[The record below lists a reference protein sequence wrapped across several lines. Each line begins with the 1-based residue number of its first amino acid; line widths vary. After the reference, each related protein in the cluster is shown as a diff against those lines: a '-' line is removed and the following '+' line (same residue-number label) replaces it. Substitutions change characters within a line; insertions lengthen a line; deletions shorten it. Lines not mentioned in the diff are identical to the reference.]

1 MQNYEFYQKKLF
13 YDYKHSSQPYEK
25 FEEFLFVFDR
35 FSIEHLRD
43 LSKFAHNCPD
53 FRC

>member
-1 MQNYEFYQKKLF
+1 MQNYDFYQKKF
-13 YDYKHSSQPYEK
+13 FDDYKHSSQPYEK
-25 FEEFLFVFDR
+25 FKDFFVFDR

-43 LSKFAHNCPD
+43 LSKFAHKCPD

>member
-25 FEEFLFVFDR
+25 FEDFLFVFDR

-43 LSKFAHNCPD
+43 LCKFAHKCPD
-53 FRC
+53 FRS

>member
-1 MQNYEFYQKKLF
+1 MYNYQFYQEKF
-13 YDYKHSSQPYEK
+13 FDDYKPSSQPYEK
-25 FEEFLFVFDR
+25 FEELLFVFDR

-43 LSKFAHNCPD
+43 LSKFTHKRPD

>member
-13 YDYKHSSQPYEK
+13 DDYKHSSQPYEK
-25 FEEFLFVFDR
+25 FEEFLLVFDT

-43 LSKFAHNCPD
+43 LSKFAHKCPD

>member
-1 MQNYEFYQKKLF
+1 MQNYECYQKKLF
-13 YDYKHSSQPYEK
+13 DDYKPSSQPFEK
-25 FEEFLFVFDR
+25 FEDFLFVFDR

-43 LSKFAHNCPD
+43 LSKFAHKCPD